1 VEEVEIFLRKAKNEL
16 QCSCSMRERILAA
29 LLLIT
34 SLSQTLST
42 MVEHKDSLYGSE
54 NVPLLVP
61 TAPPEQQED
70 VLRVEPETP
79 NESENLEHDRMVSA
93 GVASGVLGLLLGGP
107 FLALLMGF
115 GTAYAVDK
123 DGAAGDAARA
133 VGDVAL
139 LAKRKA
145 IEVDAKHSL
154 VEKSKVV
161 ANDAWERCKEVD
173 RKHNVLEKT
182 KGFVVFTWG
191 KMLEINR
198 EHRVLERA
206 VEAIGKGMAYLFTQI
221 SNKLNPRDDTSSSDT
236 WTEVPTVVNER
247 DCEAK

>member
-1 VEEVEIFLRKAKNEL
+1 
-16 QCSCSMRERILAA
+16 MRRRVQHHSVQLSHRI
-29 LLLIT
+29 
-34 SLSQTLST
+34 
-42 MVEHKDSLYGSE
+42 V
-54 NVPLLVP
+54 
-61 TAPPEQQED
+61 
-70 VLRVEPETP
+70 ETP

-107 FLALLMGF
+107 FLGLLLGF
-115 GTAYAVDK
+115 GTAYAIDK

-139 LAKRKA
+139 LAKHKA
-145 IEVDAKHSL
+145 IEVDAKHNL
-154 VEKSKVV
+154 VEKSKTV
-161 ANDAWERCKEVD
+161 ANDAWKGCKEVD
-173 RKHNVLEKT
+173 RTHNVLEKI

-206 VEAIGKGMAYLFTQI
+206 VEGIGKAMAYLLTQI
-221 SNKLNPRDDTSSSDT
+221 SNKMNPRDDTTSPDT

-247 DCEAK
+247 DYEAK